1 MRFGLSQ
8 ARTGIDECD
17 PLPPDHDRPSGE
29 VTALEKLYHSERSS
43 LVRFVARKS
52 GFDVAEDIVQQV
64 FARFA
69 SRGIVDAL
77 EKPGAYLRKCAHNQL
92 LEGARTNARR
102 SQDKHVPIEEVT
114 LADGDPIAMLEA
126 RDRLRRIEEALTRLK
141 PLTRQIFLACRVD
154 GFSHAEIAKQTG
166 LSVKGVEK
174 HMGKAIKHLGRHLRP

>member
-1 MRFGLSQ
+1 MRFGLSLVR
-8 ARTGIDECD
+8 AGVDESD

-29 VTALEKLYHSERSS
+29 AAALETLYRRERSG
-43 LVRFVARKS
+43 LVGFVARKA
-52 GFDVAEDIVQQV
+52 GFDDAEDIVQQV
-64 FARFA
+64 FARFVA
-69 SRGIVDAL
+69 RVNAETL
-77 EKPGAYLRKCAHNQL
+77 EKPGPYLRQCAHNHL
-92 LEGARTNARR
+92 VDRVRVAVRR
-102 SQDKHVPIEEVT
+102 GHDSHVPIEEVS
-114 LADGDPIAMLEA
+114 LADSDPIAMLEA